1 MTDAPVTFA
10 SVWLLGV
17 ALGLTACTVTCLP
30 FMGSWAI
37 GRQGGMR
44 AVLLDTV
51 AFLGGRLFAYTALG
65 ALAGTLGAGLVRVL
79 SGGIGHLAI
88 GLASFLGAAYLL
100 WPRLFA
106 SGQPCQP
113 VAGWAQGSPFLIGVS
128 LTLIPCTPLTTLL
141 ATCASSHSAWG
152 GAAYG
157 ASFGAGTLL
166 TPMLVLIPACGRFG
180 ESLRAQRSWL
190 VPWIRTLAACVLAGL
205 GYHRVALF
213 DSRLGLGLVAILSLV
228 LAWAYLR
235 DRRRSALGRR
245 TIHPLRFQ
253 AMLPAQRD

>member
-44 AVLLDTV
+44 TVFLDTV

-65 ALAGTLGAGLVRVL
+65 ALAGALGASLVSLL
-79 SGGIGHLAI
+79 SAGIGHIAI

-100 WPRLFA
+100 WPRLLA
-106 SGQPCQP
+106 SGRSCQP
-113 VAGWAQGSPFLIGVS
+113 AAGWAQGSPFLIGIS

-213 DSRLGLGLVAILSLV
+213 DARLAVGLLAIFLLM
-228 LAWAYLR
+228 LAWTYGRA
-235 DRRRSALGRR
+235 RRRSARVRR
-245 TIHPLRFQ
+245 TTIPLRFQ
-253 AMLPAQRD
+253 AMPPVQRD